1 MKVVI
6 VEDELAASEN
16 LTHLL
21 SNVDPNIEIIQVIE
35 SVEDAVNYFK
45 STDSADLIMMDIHL
59 ADGISFEI
67 FDQVKISTPIIF
79 TTAYD
84 QYAIQA
90 FKVNS
95 IDYLLKPIVEEELG
109 LAIEKF
115 KQSNSKSG
123 VDEGQLSGLLN
134 LLSSSAS
141 SYKSS
146 LLVQKRDELVPLKTD
161 DIAYIYIDTG
171 MVKAITKDK
180 DQFILNKKLE
190 DLETELDP
198 NKFMRIN
205 RQFIMSKEAITK
217 LKFYF
222 NGKLIVHTQPPFSE
236 RIVVSKAKAGDVKSW
251 LNQ

>member
-6 VEDELAASEN
+6 VEDEIAASEN

-21 SNVDPNIEIIQVIE
+21 LNVNPEIQIQKVIE
-35 SVEDAVNYFK
+35 SVEDAVTYFT
-45 STDSADLIMMDIHL
+45 SHSDADLIMMDIHL

-67 FDQVKISTPIIF
+67 FDKVSITTPIIF

-95 IDYLLKPIVEEELG
+95 IDYLLKPIVEEELAAS
-109 LAIEKF
+109 LEKF
-115 KQSNSKSG
+115 KKSANNTG
-123 VDEGQLSGLLN
+123 VDESQLSGLLS
-134 LLSSSAS
+134 LLSTNSTN
-141 SYKSS
+141 YKSS

-171 MVKAITKDK
+171 MVKAITYERE
-180 DQFILNKKLE
+180 QFILNKKLE

-198 NKFMRIN
+198 KKFLRVN
-205 RQFIMSKEAITK
+205 RQFIVAKEAITK

-222 NGKLIVHTQPPFSE
+222 NGKLIVHVDPPFSE
-236 RIVVSKAKAGDVKSW
+236 RIVVSKAKAGEVKSW
-251 LNQ
+251 LNE